1 MNSELLNKIRIFN
14 ENQDIE
20 LKMNQFKYL
29 VTSLRSISS
38 IHGLGKNNPSKLFV
52 LNDYLDKEVYDLA
65 NKYLLPNKLFI
76 TSTERKNIKDLSI
89 GIYFQ
94 VGLVKYLLI
103 PDNFNIEKEIKRLE
117 TLIKKLRKESKGFID
132 DLYKCNCIAQL
143 VDLNEKFI
151 AE

>member
-38 IHGLGKNNPSKLFV
+38 IHGLGKNNPSRLFV

-65 NKYLLPNKLFI
+65 NKYFLPNKLSI
-76 TSTERKNIKDLSI
+76 MSTERKDI
-89 GIYFQ
+89 
-94 VGLVKYLLI
+94 
-103 PDNFNIEKEIKRLE
+103 
-117 TLIKKLRKESKGFID
+117 
-132 DLYKCNCIAQL
+132 
-143 VDLNEKFI
+143 
-151 AE
+151 

>member
-1 MNSELLNKIRIFN
+1 MNSELLNKIKIFN

-65 NKYLLPNKLFI
+65 NKYLLLNKLSI
-76 TSTERKNIKDLSI
+76 TSTERKDIEDLSI

-103 PDNFNIEKEIKRLE
+103 PDIFNIEKEIKRLE